1 MGNLGFLLVSRGGMT
16 QHLGEG
22 VEWRRRRFFAAF
34 VLRLVMAAK
43 TERSEPTEH
52 PDPF

>member
-1 MGNLGFLLVSRGGMT
+1 ML
-16 QHLGEG
+16 QCPLGEG

-43 TERSEPTEH
+43 TERSEPTQH
-52 PDPF
+52 PDLF